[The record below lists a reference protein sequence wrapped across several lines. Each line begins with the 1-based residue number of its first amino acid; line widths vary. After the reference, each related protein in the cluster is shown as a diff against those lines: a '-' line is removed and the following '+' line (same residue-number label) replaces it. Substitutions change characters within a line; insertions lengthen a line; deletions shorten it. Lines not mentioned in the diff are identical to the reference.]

1 MYIKKG
7 DQVQIIN
14 GKDKGKKGKIIKVFV
29 ESEKVVVDGL
39 NLRKKHLRA
48 RRQGEK
54 GQRVEVPGAMHVSN
68 VMIVDPRTGQVT
80 RVGHKTLADGKKIR
94 ISKKTG
100 EEI

>member
-1 MYIKKG
+1 MHIKKG
-7 DQVQIIN
+7 DQIQIIS
-14 GKDKGKKGKIIKVFV
+14 GKDKGKKGKVLKVLPAL
-29 ESEKVVVDGL
+29 EKVVVEGL
-39 NLRKKHLRA
+39 NIGKKHLRP

-54 GQRVEVPGAMHVSN
+54 GQRIEVPAPMRACK
-68 VMIVDPRTGQVT
+68 VMIVDPLTGQIT